1 MRPQYAASI
10 EQCIVCSREWPA
22 QCQGHCQGQCPGMR
36 QGMEPGMRQGM
47 DHGLDHGLEA
57 AWSYGSFRQRR
68 LLEVFRYRYGFM
80 EPAG

>member
-1 MRPQYAASI
+1 MRLQHAASI
-10 EQCIVCSREWPA
+10 EQCLECSREW
-22 QCQGHCQGQCPGMR
+22 QGQCPW
-36 QGMEPGMRQGM
+36 QCTGMEPCMGHGMGYGM
-47 DHGLDHGLEA
+47 GHGLEA